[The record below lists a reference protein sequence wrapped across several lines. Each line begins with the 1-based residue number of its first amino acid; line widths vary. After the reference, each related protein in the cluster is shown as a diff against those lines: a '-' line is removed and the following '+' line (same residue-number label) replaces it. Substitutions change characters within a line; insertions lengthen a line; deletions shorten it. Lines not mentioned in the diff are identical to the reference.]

1 MDNFLWL
8 GRGLDKSDEL
18 RMGWYDSSM
27 VRGGS
32 DFKVDI
38 KRDYR
43 GDIRKYFRG
52 YFREYFRE
60 YFMELKVF
68 RWTQEEV
75 IMVRNVQGWFQ
86 LNFKGSRLHTS
97 QLKS

>member
-1 MDNFLWL
+1 MAEIIVFEQLSNHIKFHHMDNFLWL

-43 GDIRKYFRG
+43 GDIR
-52 YFREYFRE
+52 EYFRE
-60 YFMELKVF
+60 FSYGLRNGQVWFHLK
-68 RWTQEEV
+68 
-75 IMVRNVQGWFQ
+75 
-86 LNFKGSRLHTS
+86 FKGSYDTS
-97 QLKS
+97 R